1 MRKPSDVMDAVEGI
15 RLIQADPVAAHA
27 AEDNL
32 YYQVLLAIANG
43 QAEQIQTM
51 CKLALKS
58 QNVKF
63 RRGFK
68 TDDDNQG

>member
-1 MRKPSDVMDAVEGI
+1 MRKPSEVQDALEGI
-15 RLIQADPVAAHA
+15 RLLQDDPVAAHA

-43 QAEQIQTM
+43 EAENAQTM
-51 CKLALKS
+51 CKMALKS

-63 RRGFK
+63 RRGYR
-68 TDDDNQG
+68 TDEET